1 MREDY
6 ARPIRSVAEAENRQP
21 EHVKARTCVTAR
33 GMLQHQPIDEG
44 NGGVADELDRNA
56 RRDIE
61 SCEEVTD
68 GRGGR
73 RATTERQRLQRS
85 VNGGLLYPSQHEEDT
100 QFAPADLLGEPAPE
114 RIDRTGPQTVHECF
128 ALALD
133 VPISQSRNQ
142 LGQQLGPVGEVI
154 MQQRLAHVR
163 LGSDGGH
170 ACPAHTIVCNAPDSR
185 RDDPDSR
192 VTGNGSCI
200 THGAAP
206 RHSPPRLDVPVTRA
220 LEHDRHPVVVL
231 RHHCRPPAAA
241 APLVQQ
247 IRQRVL
253 VIARVTREAQHHR
266 LVFFHAREVSSFRHM
281 DTTPAFPTLR
291 VASHPLVQH
300 KLSLLR
306 DRATPTKIFKELVDE
321 IATLIAY
328 EATSELTLEEAPV
341 ETPLERTTGKR
352 VSGKK
357 LTLVPILRAGLGMV
371 EGVARLVPS
380 ARVGH
385 IGLYRDHATLQ
396 PVDYY
401 FKVPGDAA
409 ERDFFLLDPML
420 ATGGSA
426 AAAVA
431 SLKRAGATRIR
442 FLCLVAAPEGVRR
455 LAEAHP
461 DVIVYCAALDR
472 ELNDQ
477 GYILPGLGD
486 AGDRLFGT
494 R

>member
-1 MREDY
+1 MSGF
-6 ARPIRSVAEAENRQP
+6 SVP
-21 EHVKARTCVTAR
+21 
-33 GMLQHQPIDEG
+33 G
-44 NGGVADELDRNA
+44 
-56 RRDIE
+56 
-61 SCEEVTD
+61 
-68 GRGGR
+68 
-73 RATTERQRLQRS
+73 
-85 VNGGLLYPSQHEEDT
+85 
-100 QFAPADLLGEPAPE
+100 
-114 RIDRTGPQTVHECF
+114 
-128 ALALD
+128 
-133 VPISQSRNQ
+133 
-142 LGQQLGPVGEVI
+142 
-154 MQQRLAHVR
+154 
-163 LGSDGGH
+163 
-170 ACPAHTIVCNAPDSR
+170 
-185 RDDPDSR
+185 
-192 VTGNGSCI
+192 
-200 THGAAP
+200 
-206 RHSPPRLDVPVTRA
+206 A
-220 LEHDRHPVVVL
+220 LEHEREAMFVL
-231 RHHCRPPAAA
+231 RHHRRLPSSSAS
-241 APLVQQ
+241 LVQEVGE
-247 IRQRVL
+247 RVF
-253 VIARVTREAQHHR
+253 VVACVSREPKHDR
-266 LVFFHAREVSSFRHM
+266 LVFFHAREVTSFRPM
-281 DTTPAFPTLR
+281 DTTPSFPTLR
-291 VASHPLVQH
+291 VVSHPLVQH

-328 EATSELTLEEAPV
+328 EATSGLALEPTPV
-341 ETPLERTTGKR
+341 ETPLERTTGRR

-371 EGVARLVPS
+371 EGVARLVPA

-385 IGLYRDHATLQ
+385 IGLYRDHDTLE

-455 LAEAHP
+455 LASAHP
-461 DVIVYCAALDR
+461 DVVVYCAALDR